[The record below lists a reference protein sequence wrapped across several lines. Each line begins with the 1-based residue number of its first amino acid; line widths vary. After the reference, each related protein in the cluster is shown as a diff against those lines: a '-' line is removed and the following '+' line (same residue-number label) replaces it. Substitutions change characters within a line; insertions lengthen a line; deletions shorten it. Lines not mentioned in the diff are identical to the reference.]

1 MIRINLLSEGRRP
14 VVARK
19 AKPKFALGDQD
30 PGNMIL
36 IGGLILAV
44 LVTVGWWYRMNSEL
58 RAIEARVRQAQAEY
72 DKLAPIIAEVDNFKA
87 MKLDLQT
94 KVDVIMEL
102 KRLRTGPVSI
112 MDNVSRALPDLLW
125 LDQMNIIGSTVDLR
139 GKAFNT
145 NAVATFIENL
155 DKVPEFQEPDTRNVV
170 SDGGKGTYTFQLSFQ
185 FVQPKPPEEE
195 EETEEGEASL

>member
-19 AKPKFALGDQD
+19 AKPKLSLGDQD
-30 PGNMIL
+30 PGNLIL

-44 LVTVGWWYRMNSEL
+44 LVTVGWWYRLNSEL
-58 RAIEARVRQAQAEY
+58 RAVEARVRQAQAEY
-72 DKLAPIIAEVDNFKA
+72 DKLAPIIAEVDEFKA
-87 MKLDLQT
+87 MKTNLKT
-94 KVDVIMEL
+94 KIEVIEEL

-125 LDQMNIIGSTVDLR
+125 LDQMSVIGSTVNIR

-155 DKVPEFQEPDTRNVV
+155 DKVPEFREPDTRNVV
-170 SDGGKGTYTFQLSFQ
+170 AESSKGTYTFQLSFQ
-185 FVQPKPPEEE
+185 FVQPKPE
-195 EETEEGEASL
+195 EETEEGEVSL